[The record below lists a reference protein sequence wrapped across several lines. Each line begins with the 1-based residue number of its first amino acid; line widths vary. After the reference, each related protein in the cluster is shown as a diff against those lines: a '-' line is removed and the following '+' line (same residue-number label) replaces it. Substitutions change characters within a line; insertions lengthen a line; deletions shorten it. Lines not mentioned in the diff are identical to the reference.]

1 MAVTGTD
8 IITIMKEAG
17 IDPEIVGKLKL
28 DAPLLHQGLDS
39 IDLPVIAVATE
50 KKYKVDLSD
59 ADATKL
65 RSINDFVVYLNQKL
79 G

>member
-1 MAVTGTD
+1 MAVTASD
-8 IITIMKEAG
+8 VIVAMKEAG
-17 IDPEIVGKLKL
+17 IDPAIVGRLKL

-39 IDLPVIAVATE
+39 IDLPVIAVTAE
-50 KKYKVDLSD
+50 KKYGVDLSD

-65 RSINDFVVYLNQKL
+65 RSVNDFVVYLNQKL